1 MFAAFNILTKPS
13 EEREEEIHT
22 ELEILLFRQGISEY
36 EPKTAIAKEIYK
48 LHHHTFDYLSKVHLM
63 AKGVAGKRDVTW
75 GWTLVYQWILDNKYE
90 LADGFETAVDGVVE
104 ADAQIEQAKRKL
116 VQKGYEKHVRVKCS
130 LEHGF
135 EVIGVILQVLSGTLV
150 EVLAEDSIY
159 ELHVS
164 SIRLME

>member
-1 MFAAFNILTKPS
+1 M
-13 EEREEEIHT
+13 
-22 ELEILLFRQGISEY
+22 
-36 EPKTAIAKEIYK
+36 
-48 LHHHTFDYLSKVHLM
+48 
-63 AKGVAGKRDVTW
+63 
-75 GWTLVYQWILDNKYE
+75 
-90 LADGFETAVDGVVE
+90 VE

-150 EVLAEDSIY
+150 EVLAEDTIY

-164 SIRLME
+164 LVEVME